1 MNKEIIKYFSS
12 SLKGSEKIIIYED
25 MIVYEKSDL
34 TIISDINDKPNKYK
48 KIEIKDKD
56 FVNSM
61 ILGNAYMPLKNEI
74 IKKYNE
80 VKNIE
85 SRNLHRPKNTARK
98 IIAIND
104 KELEINVD
112 MYVMEYGDIFKKL
125 VSIIKDIIFNE
136 INK

>member
-85 SRNLHRPKNTARK
+85 ARNLHRPKNTARK

-112 MYVMEYGDIFKKL
+112 MYVMEYGDIFEKL
-125 VSIIKDIIFNE
+125 VSIMKDIIFNE
-136 INK
+136 ISK

>member
-12 SLKGSEKIIIYED
+12 SLKEREEIIIYED
-25 MIVYEKSDL
+25 MIVYEKSDF

-61 ILGNAYMPLKNEI
+61 ILDNAYMPLKNEI

-80 VKNIE
+80 VKNIDA
-85 SRNLHRPKNTARK
+85 RNL
-98 IIAIND
+98 
-104 KELEINVD
+104 LC
-112 MYVMEYGDIFKKL
+112 
-125 VSIIKDIIFNE
+125 
-136 INK
+136 